1 MRIIDEIEVKQNV
14 HIIARE
20 RGKIVTRRD
29 GHNIFLNLGRE
40 WLAELISLQTLDPD
54 VAERDD
60 RIKYIAL
67 GIGGTRQLALA
78 HANTFPYGGGGLA
91 AYTGTN
97 IQTDIDPLVTTLER
111 PVRVSGAAGPY
122 PGSPGDIWTGTVQAP
137 PVHTTATET
146 TFRRLFGPTDISY
159 GSLISVPLSEVGLM
173 TAAAAPA
180 FYLNQ
185 LIAYDTFDTI
195 SKTGAVELEIIW
207 TLKF

>member
-78 HANTFPYGGGGLA
+78 HANAAPYVT
-91 AYTGTN
+91 AYPGTN
-97 IQTDIDPLVTTLER
+97 TQTDSDPTVTVLER
-111 PVRVSGAAGPY
+111 PVRVSGGVSVY
-122 PGSPGDIWTGTVQAP
+122 PGVPGDIWTGTVQAP

-173 TAAAAPA
+173 TSAAAPGN
-180 FYLNQ
+180 YLNQ
-185 LIAYDTFDTI
+185 MVAYDTFDTI

>member
-1 MRIIDEIEVKQNV
+1 MRIIDQLEVKQNV

-54 VAERDD
+54 VAERND

-78 HANTFPYGGGGLA
+78 HANAAPYVT
-91 AYTGTN
+91 AYPGTN
-97 IQTDIDPLVTTLER
+97 TQTDSDPTVTALER
-111 PVRVSGAAGPY
+111 PVRVSGGVSVY
-122 PGSPGDIWTGTVQAP
+122 PGVPGDIWTGTVQAP

-173 TAAAAPA
+173 TSAAAPGN
-180 FYLNQ
+180 FLNQ
-185 LIAYDTFDTI
+185 LVAYDTFDTI

-207 TLKF
+207 TLKL